1 MRKSCG
7 RRKPAEG
14 NRHSDSLVK
23 PGEHLECAGGVSPVT
38 HQIRR
43 HGKQANELDARVCHA
58 NVRVKGDSLGAG
70 AAGAAGAAGLGALA
84 DRCPISF
91 S

>member
-1 MRKSCG
+1 MRKELWQKETG
-7 RRKPAEG
+7 RATHLSNQG
-14 NRHSDSLVK
+14 SISSA
-23 PGEHLECAGGVSPVT
+23 PGGIFPVT

-70 AAGAAGAAGLGALA
+70 AAGAAGLGALA